1 MDTDRPTLAPRLA
14 LPLLLLMLGAAGGAQ
29 AQVASCEELRA
40 SIEARIA
47 SAGVSRFSVTVVPM
61 DDATEA
67 RVVGT
72 CERGSRKIVYVREP
86 SQPLGGAAALARPA
100 AAPAPAGGAQQPILT
115 ECRDGSVSMG
125 GSCKP

>member
-1 MDTDRPTLAPRLA
+1 MHADRSLPAPRL
-14 LPLLLLMLGAAGGAQ
+14 LPPLLLLAAAAGAQ
-29 AQVASCEELRA
+29 AQGTSCEELRA

-47 SAGVSRFSVTVVPM
+47 SAGVSRFSVTVLPM
-61 DDATEA
+61 DAATEA

-72 CERGSRKIVYVREP
+72 CELGSRKIVYVREP
-86 SQPLGGAAALARPA
+86 SQPLPA
-100 AAPAPAGGAQQPILT
+100 AAPAPRPGGAQERILT